1 MDPHRQRND
10 GPRASTDVNCGPCT
24 SKGHVNQWQ
33 LRETIVKEVGVT
45 TPSPLYL
52 SCPKCGSACLTF
64 KYRLELGDVEA
75 KCKQCGHVH
84 AVTRKEFK
92 EKSA

>member
-1 MDPHRQRND
+1 M
-10 GPRASTDVNCGPCT
+10 TT
-24 SKGHVNQWQ
+24 S
-33 LRETIVKEVGVT
+33 
-45 TPSPLYL
+45 PSPPYL

-64 KYRLELGDVEA
+64 KYRLEMGDVEA

-92 EKSA
+92 ERA